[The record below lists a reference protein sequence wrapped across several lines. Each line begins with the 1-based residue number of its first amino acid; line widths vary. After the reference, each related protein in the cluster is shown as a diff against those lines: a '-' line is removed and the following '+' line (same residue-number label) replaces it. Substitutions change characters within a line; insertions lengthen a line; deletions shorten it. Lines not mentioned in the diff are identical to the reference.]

1 MVNVT
6 NITGLAGA
14 TLAITASLLL
24 VPPIRRLKRI
34 HIGLLM
40 SVTAILVA
48 VPIGALPLAAYIRS
62 CFGDLSITTNVLLV
76 MAIFSHLSGRRPVD
90 EKQKFVIH
98 VLIAATALVFYPLA
112 LGIGP
117 FDPYRLGYGS
127 LWFLTGLLMLA
138 LCFWAVR
145 FYLISIC
152 IALSVAAHA
161 IAWYES
167 TNLWDYLLDPLVSIY
182 ALVAVLTGCLR
193 ATTPPGGQNRHE
205 LPTLPQDGVKS
216 TRCP

>member
-1 MVNVT
+1 MINLT
-6 NITGLAGA
+6 NLTGLAGT
-14 TLAITASLLL
+14 TLAIAASLLL

-40 SVTAILVA
+40 GVTAILVA
-48 VPIGALPLAAYIRS
+48 VPIGALPLAAYVRS
-62 CFGDLSITTNVLLV
+62 GFGDLSITTNVLVV

-90 EKQKFVIH
+90 ERQKIAIH
-98 VLIAATALVFYPLA
+98 GLIAVTALVFYPLA
-112 LGIGP
+112 LGFGP
-117 FDPYRLGYGS
+117 FDPYRPGYGS
-127 LWFLTGLLMLA
+127 LWFLSGLLMLA

-152 IALSVAAHA
+152 IALAVTAHA
-161 IAWYES
+161 MAWHES

-182 ALVAVLTGCLR
+182 ALVAVLAGGLR
-193 ATTPPGGQNRHE
+193 IPTPPGGQNRHE
-205 LPTLPQDGVKS
+205 LPTPPQDGVES

>member
-1 MVNVT
+1 MINVT
-6 NITGLAGA
+6 DITGLAGA

-34 HIGLLM
+34 HIVLLM
-40 SVTAILVA
+40 SVTAIIVA

-62 CFGDLSITTNVLLV
+62 CFGDPSITTNVLLV
-76 MAIFSHLSGRRPVD
+76 MAIFSNLSGRRPVD
-90 EKQKFVIH
+90 EKQKFVMNG
-98 VLIAATALVFYPLA
+98 LIAVTALVFYPLA

-127 LWFLTGLLMLA
+127 LGFLTALFMLA

-152 IALSVAAHA
+152 IALSVVTHA
-161 IAWYES
+161 MAWYES
-167 TNLWDYLLDPLVSIY
+167 TNLWDYLLDPLVSVY
-182 ALVAVLTGCLR
+182 ALVAVLAGGLR
-193 ATTPPGGQNRHE
+193 TTTHPGGQNSHE
-205 LPTLPQDGVKS
+205 LPAPPQDGVES

>member
-1 MVNVT
+1 MINLAD
-6 NITGLAGA
+6 ITGLAGV

-34 HIGLLM
+34 HLGLLM
-40 SVTAILVA
+40 SATAIVVA
-48 VPIGALPLAAYIRS
+48 VPMGMLPIAAYVRS
-62 CFGDLSITTNVLLV
+62 FFGDLSITTNVFLV
-76 MAIFSHLSGRRPVD
+76 LAIFTHMSGRRPVD
-90 EKQKFVIH
+90 EKQKLAINGLIVI
-98 VLIAATALVFYPLA
+98 TAVVYYPLA

-138 LCFWAVR
+138 LGAWAVR

-152 IALSVAAHA
+152 IALSVVTHA
-161 IAWYES
+161 MAWYES
-167 TNLWDYLLDPLVSIY
+167 TNLWDYLLDPLVSVY
-182 ALVAVLTGCLR
+182 ALVAVLSGGLR
-193 ATTPPGGQNRHE
+193 AITHPSGQNCHE
-205 LPTLPQDGVKS
+205 LPTLPHDGVES

>member
-1 MVNVT
+1 MIAFT
-6 NITGLAGA
+6 DITGLAGA

-34 HIGLLM
+34 HVGLLM
-40 SVTAILVA
+40 SVTAVIVS
-48 VPIGALPLAAYIRS
+48 VPIGALPPAAYLRGYS
-62 CFGDLSITTNVLLV
+62 GDLSITTNVLLV

-90 EKQKFVIH
+90 ERQKIAING
-98 VLIAATALVFYPLA
+98 LIAVTALVFYPLA
-112 LGIGP
+112 MRFGP

-138 LCFWAVR
+138 LGAWAVR

-152 IALSVAAHA
+152 IALSVVAHSV
-161 IAWYES
+161 AWSES
-167 TNLWDYLLDPLVSIY
+167 TNLWDYLLDPLVSIF
-182 ALVAVLTGCLR
+182 ALVALLAGGLR
-193 ATTPPGGQNRHE
+193 NTVHPGGQDSHE
-205 LPTLPQDGVKS
+205 PPPLPQDGVES

>member
-1 MVNVT
+1 MINVT
-6 NITGLAGA
+6 DITGLAGA

-40 SVTAILVA
+40 SVTAIIVA

-76 MAIFSHLSGRRPVD
+76 MAIFSNLSGRRPVD
-90 EKQKFVIH
+90 EKQKFVING
-98 VLIAATALVFYPLA
+98 LIAVTALVFYPLA

-127 LWFLTGLLMLA
+127 LGFLTGLFMLA

-152 IALSVAAHA
+152 IALSVVTHA
-161 IAWYES
+161 MAWYES

-182 ALVAVLTGCLR
+182 ALVAVLTGGLR
-193 ATTPPGGQNRHE
+193 TTTHPSGQNSHE
-205 LPTLPQDGVKS
+205 LPTPPQDGVES

>member
-1 MVNVT
+1 MINVT
-6 NITGLAGA
+6 DISGLAGA
-14 TLAITASLLL
+14 TLALTASLLL

-48 VPIGALPLAAYIRS
+48 VPIGALPLAAYVRS
-62 CFGDLSITTNVLLV
+62 GFGDLSITTNVLLV
-76 MAIFSHLSGRRPVD
+76 MGIFSHLSGRRPVD
-90 EKQKFVIH
+90 RRQEIAIH
-98 VLIAATALVFYPLA
+98 GLIAVTALVFYPLA
-112 LGIGP
+112 LGFGP

-138 LCFWAVR
+138 LGVWAVR

-152 IALSVAAHA
+152 IALAVIAHA
-161 IAWYES
+161 MAWHES

-182 ALVAVLTGCLR
+182 AFVVVVTGILR
-193 ATTPPGGQNRHE
+193 TITHPGGQN
-205 LPTLPQDGVKS
+205 V
-216 TRCP
+216 C

>member
-1 MVNVT
+1 MITVT
-6 NITGLAGA
+6 NVTGLAGV

-40 SVTAILVA
+40 SVTAVIVA
-48 VPIGALPLAAYIRS
+48 APIGALPLAAYVRS
-62 CFGDLSITTNVLLV
+62 CSGDLSITTNVLLV
-76 MAIFSHLSGRRPVD
+76 MAIFPHLSGRRPVD
-90 EKQKFVIH
+90 GKQKFAING
-98 VLIAATALVFYPLA
+98 LIAVTALVFYPLA
-112 LGIGP
+112 LGFGP

-127 LWFLTGLLMLA
+127 PWFLTGLLMLA

-145 FYLISIC
+145 FYRISIC
-152 IALSVAAHA
+152 IALSVATHA
-161 IAWYES
+161 MAWYES

-182 ALVAVLTGCLR
+182 ALVALLTGGLR
-193 ATTPPGGQNRHE
+193 TTTPPGGQNRHE
-205 LPTLPQDGVKS
+205 LPTLPQDEVES